1 MNKKT
6 PLYLAIG
13 ILCGTG
19 TGYAAVQELMPTLSP
34 KLNLQ
39 IPVLYYDP
47 LGNGELSPLWANL
60 EYVPTSDGSIWF
72 KVTDY
77 DFLEND
83 PNQSDTENGS
93 DSGEP
98 TELAGTIE
106 AHNVWRQ
113 QVGVAGLTWSS
124 EAATMAQGW
133 ANELKKQG
141 CALEHN
147 PDNDDFGE
155 NVYLSSGM
163 NPTPKDVVDAWGSEI
178 SDYNYATNSCK
189 KGKVCGHYTQIVW
202 SSTTEVGCGKATCGR
217 EQVWV
222 CNYNPPGNWIGEKPY

>member
-13 ILCGTG
+13 ILCGTD
-19 TGYAAVQELMPTLSP
+19 TGYAADPELMPTLSP

-39 IPVLYYDP
+39 IPVLYYDS
-47 LGNGELSPLWANL
+47 GNGELSPLRANL
-60 EYVPTSDGSIWF
+60 EYVPTDDGSYWF

-98 TELAGTIE
+98 TEFAGTIE

-113 QVGVAGLTWSS
+113 QVGVPNLTWSS

-133 ANELKKQG
+133 ANKLKERD

-155 NVYLSSGM
+155 NVYWSSGM
-163 NPTPKDVVDAWGSEI
+163 SPTPKDVVDAWGNEK
-178 SDYNYATNSCK
+178 SDYNYATNSCDS
-189 KGKVCGHYTQIVW
+189 GKMCGHYTQIVW
-202 SSTTEVGCGKATCGR
+202 RDTTEVGCGKAICGS